1 MIDLIKIKYNYF
13 NEMQN
18 VVGKHRHLLGT
29 KSRGEWTSSKNILH
43 VSCLLTA
50 CKTRVSWVNSE
61 IVRDNQ
67 CQCFCGVVYI
77 YLIAFESLLNIWS
90 LMLSWPRWEPSSH
103 GGRRVVVLQ
112 RLICTTLSNL
122 GQGKKAPTV
131 SQVRVIRHSRTT
143 ADQDIVTQSHSHTPE
158 RPPRLRCQKY

>member
-29 KSRGEWTSSKNILH
+29 KSRGEWTSSKFCMSH
-43 VSCLLTA
+43 VFWRRARQESHGLIQRSFVTTNA
-50 CKTRVSWVNSE
+50 NAS
-61 IVRDNQ
+61 
-67 CQCFCGVVYI
+67 VVWYI
-77 YLIAFESLLNIWS
+77 YLIAFVSLLNIWS

-103 GGRRVVVLQ
+103 GGRRVVVVQ

-143 ADQDIVTQSHSHTPE
+143 ADQDIVTQSHCHTP
-158 RPPRLRCQKY
+158 